1 MGVAKRKLNP
11 QELELVETY
20 RKAGIEPVGVDLAS
34 RKIQVC
40 YLRKNGSVF
49 NGQLKREDFFKFI
62 ENSEDLFAGRKMR
75 IGFESCGA
83 CNFWA
88 RECVKH
94 GHEYRII
101 APARIKSFLSVD
113 KTDAIDAFGI
123 YKATFTASIP
133 SIACRIEENQT
144 LLNLLNVRAQFSKQL
159 IQTQNAHRALLY
171 ELGVIC
177 NEGLK
182 AVTAASD
189 ELLKK
194 MTETQSPGL
203 QSFKVAV
210 ECFRNDEDC
219 LSLQLENIDGY
230 IKAYARGNEDCKRLM
245 SIPGIAEISAV
256 TLYAVMGN
264 ADDFPSSRHF
274 AAFAG
279 FAPKVSGTGG
289 ETNVGTLRKSGNK
302 LLKKVLYMCAIARFG
317 QMRKIDLEHTS
328 KISRLADNEAFANK
342 KLVCAIAN
350 RLARVAWTICKSKCT
365 YDAKKCQLLG

>member
-1 MGVAKRKLNP
+1 MIALNNDFWFTKSILGANKGVAKRKLNP

-189 ELLKK
+189 EKSAEAIVPK
-194 MTETQSPGL
+194 SIGGRAEVNKRKSRRNPTETG
-203 QSFKVAV
+203 A
-210 ECFRNDEDC
+210 
-219 LSLQLENIDGY
+219 EN
-230 IKAYARGNEDCKRLM
+230 L
-245 SIPGIAEISAV
+245 AE
-256 TLYAVMGN
+256 
-264 ADDFPSSRHF
+264 
-274 AAFAG
+274 
-279 FAPKVSGTGG
+279 
-289 ETNVGTLRKSGNK
+289 
-302 LLKKVLYMCAIARFG
+302 
-317 QMRKIDLEHTS
+317 Q
-328 KISRLADNEAFANK
+328 
-342 KLVCAIAN
+342 
-350 RLARVAWTICKSKCT
+350 
-365 YDAKKCQLLG
+365 